1 MLTKVRLPAEK
12 RIEVVHVSLMRDP
25 KFALFA
31 GLFMVGNVKVVDT
44 PFFTASTNGRD
55 ATYGRWFVDQLT
67 DKELAFLVMHENMHK
82 CYRHL
87 TTWRKLYDINRR
99 AANNACDFVINLQ
112 LVDMDP
118 NETCIAMPR
127 NKQTGERD
135 GMYDE
140 RFRGM
145 DTKQVFD
152 ILLEECD
159 EDEPDE
165 REGDFPCDDGN
176 DGGGDNEN
184 RTKGRTNHQGDGKF
198 KAFDEHDWDGAQDG
212 MSEQEKKQLERDIEQ
227 VLRQGGIY
235 AGKVGGNMPREIGEL
250 LKPKVSWR
258 EVLRR
263 FVRTSLK
270 DRDSASWRKAHKN
283 FLWQDVILPSILGKR
298 VKWLVFA
305 MDTSG
310 SIQGPLL
317 TEFLSEMNA
326 CLASVGA
333 DRVDVIYWD
342 AEVAGHET
350 YTGKNKDIVHQTNPK
365 GGGGTNPDVIV
376 DFMREKRMTPDALV
390 ILSDGYMH
398 TNKPKWSAVKA
409 PTLWCILG
417 NDKYE
422 VPNGQKL
429 VIRD

>member
-31 GLFMVGNVKVVDT
+31 GLFMVGKVTIVESEY
-44 PFFTASTNGRD
+44 FTASTNGRD
-55 ATYGRWFVDQLT
+55 AKYGRAFVDSLT
-67 DKELAFLVMHENMHK
+67 DKELAFLIMHENMHK

-87 TTWRKLYDINRR
+87 TTWRKLWEIN
-99 AANNACDFVINLQ
+99 AGIANNACDFVINIQ

-118 NETCIAMPR
+118 QETCLAMPR
-127 NKQTGERD
+127 DKATGERI
-135 GMYDE
+135 GCFDE

-145 DTKQVFD
+145 DAKQVFD
-152 ILLEECD
+152 ILMDECD
-159 EDEPDE
+159 ESESDEPPD
-165 REGDFPCDDGN
+165 GPVGPCDDG
-176 DGGGDNEN
+176 DKGGTD
-184 RTKGRTNHQGDGKF
+184 RKKF
-198 KAFDEHDWDGAQDG
+198 DKFDTLDEHEWEDAKNG
-212 MSEQEKKQLERDIEQ
+212 MTEKEKEQLNRDIEQ

-235 AGKVGGNMPREIGEL
+235 AGKVGGNVPREIGEL
-250 LKPKVSWR
+250 LKPKIDWR

-298 VKWLVFA
+298 MKWLVIA

-310 SIQGPLL
+310 SIQGQLL

-326 CLASVGA
+326 CVASVGA

-350 YTGKNKDIVHQTNPK
+350 YKGNTKNIVHQTNPK
-365 GGGGTNPDVIV
+365 GGGGTDPDVVV
-376 DFMREKRMTPDALV
+376 DFMQKERMTPDAL
-390 ILSDGYMH
+390 IMLSDGHMH
-398 TNKPKWSAVKA
+398 TNKPKWSAIKA

-429 VIRD
+429 VIR

>member
-31 GLFMVGNVKVVDT
+31 GLFMVGKITIVESEHY
-44 PFFTASTNGRD
+44 TASTNGRD
-55 ATYGRWFVDQLT
+55 AKYGRTFVDSLT
-67 DKELAFLVMHENMHK
+67 DKELAFLIMHENMHK

-87 TTWRKLYDINRR
+87 TTWRKLWEVNAGI
-99 AANNACDFVINLQ
+99 ANNACDFVINIQ

-118 NETCIAMPR
+118 NETCLAFPR
-127 NKQTGERD
+127 DKKSGERI
-135 GMYDE
+135 GCFDE

-145 DTKQVFD
+145 DAKQVFD
-152 ILLEECD
+152 ILMEEGGD
-159 EDEPDE
+159 EGEDGD
-165 REGDFPCDDGN
+165 EGDGPSGDKDSDEGGN
-176 DGGGDNEN
+176 G
-184 RTKGRTNHQGDGKF
+184 TKRKGFGKF
-198 KAFDEHDWDGAQDG
+198 PTLDEHEWEDAQNG
-212 MSEQEKKQLERDIEQ
+212 MSEDEKKQLERDIDQ

-235 AGKVGGNMPREIGEL
+235 AGKVGGTMSREIGEL
-250 LKPKVSWR
+250 LKPKVDWR

-298 VKWLVFA
+298 MKWLVIA

-310 SIQGPLL
+310 SIQGQLL
-317 TEFLSEMNA
+317 TDFLSEMNG
-326 CLASVGA
+326 CVASVGA

-350 YTGKNKDIVHQTNPK
+350 YKGNTKNIVHQTNPK
-365 GGGGTNPDVIV
+365 GGGGTDPDVVV
-376 DFMREKRMTPDALV
+376 DFMQEKRMTPDAL
-390 ILSDGYMH
+390 IMLSDGHMH
-398 TNKPKWSAVKA
+398 TNKQKWAAIKA

-429 VIRD
+429 VIR